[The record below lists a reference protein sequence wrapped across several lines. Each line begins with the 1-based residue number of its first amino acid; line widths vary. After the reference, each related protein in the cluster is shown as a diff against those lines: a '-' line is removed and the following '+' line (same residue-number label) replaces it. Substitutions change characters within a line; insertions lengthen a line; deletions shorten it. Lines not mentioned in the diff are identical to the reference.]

1 MNKNDVEQLIN
12 SLISVSNNQ
21 MPLESFKNN
30 LKPNYEDENGNKCFH
45 FLTEYT
51 FKEYCYVL
59 HFEWN
64 VRKEIGNSPLGFG
77 SNSQSPN
84 PNPQSPIPNPHCLKN
99 FNLKIIKQ
107 FKI

>member
-51 FKEYCYVL
+51 FKEYCFRTIKIDINERMTLEKY
-59 HFEWN
+59 N
-64 VRKEIGNSPLGFG
+64 K
-77 SNSQSPN
+77 
-84 PNPQSPIPNPHCLKN
+84 LKN
-99 FNLKIIKQ
+99 DYTQHIIS
-107 FKI
+107 IIRIRYLLELNCDI